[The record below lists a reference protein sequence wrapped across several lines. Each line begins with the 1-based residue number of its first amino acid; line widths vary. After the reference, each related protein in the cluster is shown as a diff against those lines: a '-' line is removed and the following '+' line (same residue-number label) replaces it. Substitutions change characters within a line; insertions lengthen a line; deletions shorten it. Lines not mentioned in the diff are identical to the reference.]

1 MVSQSDWAD
10 TAMTTTDSLDDYRWL
25 VGPEAA
31 PLLADAAAR
40 REPLVAATTRMR
52 KQLSAE
58 RTHLVLEQV
67 ALRAKA
73 REKFHAAAEQMFF
86 TPLGLE
92 QATDRLVAVY
102 KARRF
107 PAGVDCADLC
117 CGIGGDLAALAQRG
131 PALGIDRDERKT
143 LLATANCQAL
153 GVGRDTRCRALA
165 VEEVDTAEFTA
176 WHLDPD
182 RRPQGGRT
190 IRVEDH
196 EPNDKFVNEL
206 LSARPDGALKLSPAA
221 TPPEAWRASAEWEWI
236 SRGGEC
242 RQLVVWFG
250 SLAEQAGTTS
260 ATRVANDGGHE
271 TLRGTPRAAL
281 QQAPR
286 IGRYIVEPDPAV
298 LAAGLVGAFAERH
311 DLLGLEPGI
320 GYLTGDVAPGDL
332 LSASFEVLAVMPFQT
347 KRLKALLRSRGLGRL
362 EVKKRGVPYDPDEL
376 RRQLHVPGSE
386 AATLIVTRFQGAVTA
401 IVTRRVASD
410 AASPAT
416 LALPRTA

>member
-1 MVSQSDWAD
+1 
-10 TAMTTTDSLDDYRWL
+10 MTTPPEALDDYHWL

-31 PLLADAAAR
+31 PLLADVAAR
-40 REPLVAATTRMR
+40 REPLVAATTRLR
-52 KQLSAE
+52 TQLTAE

-67 ALRAKA
+67 SLRAKA
-73 REKFHAAAEQMFF
+73 REKFLAAAEQMFF

-92 QATDRLVAVY
+92 QATDRLVADY

-107 PAGVDCADLC
+107 PAGAVCADLC
-117 CGIGGDLAALAQRG
+117 CGIGGDLASLAQRG
-131 PALGIDRDERKT
+131 PALGVDRDERKT
-143 LLATANCQAL
+143 LFATANCRAL
-153 GVGRDTRCRALA
+153 GAGRDARCQAMA
-165 VEEVDTAEFTA
+165 VEEVDTDEFTA

-196 EPNDKFVNEL
+196 EPNDKFVTKL
-206 LSARPDGALKLSPAA
+206 LSVRPDGALKLSPAA
-221 TPPEAWRASAEWEWI
+221 TPPEAWRESAEWEWI

-250 SLAEQAGTTS
+250 GLAGQPGTTS
-260 ATRVANDGGHE
+260 ATRIANDGGHE
-271 TLRGTPRAAL
+271 TLRGTQHATIQP
-281 QQAPR
+281 APQ
-286 IGRYIVEPDPAV
+286 IGRFIVEPDPAV
-298 LAAGLVGAFAERH
+298 LAAGLAGAFAERH
-311 DLLGLEPGI
+311 ELLGLEPGI
-320 GYLTGDVAPGDL
+320 GYLTGDVPPADL

-347 KRLKALLRSRGLGRL
+347 KRLKAFLRSRGLGRL

-386 AATLIVTRFQGAVTA
+386 TATLIVTRFQGAVTA

-410 AASPAT
+410 VASTSTP
-416 LALPRTA
+416 ALPRTA